1 MLFFM
6 NIEQKLI
13 EVEKVKNALI
23 SMGIDINYMGIIC
36 PEHDRADAY
45 TALLT
50 LFLLVNEET
59 KYGKIELPTTP
70 SSLSRMNKFKEQ
82 YKHHH
87 EKEAEELDANFQKV
101 FKARMWVE
109 TAMRNPLAI
118 AHNAMVAVPILGYGP
133 EDHRKN
139 AVGKYHVEQKIIKKI
154 AALYMFTPTST
165 LKNHYQSANLE
176 WIQHNLTKS
185 SPRLS
190 FQIIIRRTFLYRY
203 QLYSLKLIKNL
214 G

>member
-87 EKEAEELDANFQKV
+87 GDSLVSEALDKYSSD
-101 FKARMWVE
+101 
-109 TAMRNPLAI
+109 
-118 AHNAMVAVPILGYGP
+118 LGF
-133 EDHRKN
+133 R
-139 AVGKYHVEQKIIKKI
+139 A
-154 AALYMFTPTST
+154 
-165 LKNHYQSANLE
+165 
-176 WIQHNLTKS
+176 
-185 SPRLS
+185 
-190 FQIIIRRTFLYRY
+190 
-203 QLYSLKLIKNL
+203 QLYSLYKDYLLPAVKSASS
-214 G
+214 